1 MDTLFFYFLQTHVF
15 FKSACCQN
23 QIVNL
28 ILCAV
33 VLGIAGIVFNIVT
46 TNNQQGGRWLYK
58 WNDEGGLS
66 IFWENEKKMWDDD
79 NPTPFLN

>member
-1 MDTLFFYFLQTHVF
+1 MIHQVRSYCFVYHQKYFLHVNLTYMNFFVDTLFFYFLQTHVF

-46 TNNQQGGRWLYK
+46 TNNQQGGR
-58 WNDEGGLS
+58 
-66 IFWENEKKMWDDD
+66 
-79 NPTPFLN
+79 